1 MTASLHRERRRF
13 ARVPFEHPA
22 RAEPIPQSL
31 PNDVYHLLSADL
43 SEGGAQLSSPE
54 LFALES
60 LVLLD
65 LEAPQPAGPIRAVGR
80 VAWAE
85 PVANEDRWHLGVEFA
100 ELSDEARSRLR
111 ELVRKRQVVSLRR
124 GGGEGRS

>member
-60 LVLLD
+60 LVLHD
-65 LEAPQPAGPIRAVGR
+65 LETPRPAEPIRAVGR
-80 VAWAE
+80 VAWTE
-85 PVANEDRWHLGVEFA
+85 QVASEDRWGLGVGFA
-100 ELSDEARSRLR
+100 ELSAEAR
-111 ELVRKRQVVSLRR
+111 VRQTST
-124 GGGEGRS
+124 

>member
-1 MTASLHRERRRF
+1 MTPSLHPERRRF
-13 ARVPFEHPA
+13 ARVPFDLPA

-31 PNDVYHLLSADL
+31 SNNVYQLLSADL
-43 SEGGAQLSSPE
+43 SEGGARLSSPE
-54 LFALES
+54 FFPLES

-65 LEAPQPAGPIRAVGR
+65 LETPRSAEPIRAVGR

-85 PVANEDRWHLGVEFA
+85 HVANEDRWRLGVEFA

-111 ELVRKRQVVSLRR
+111 KLVRKRQVVRFRR
-124 GGGEGRS
+124 R